1 MWKRDCY
8 IYIKH
13 TYVEENRMNKNI
25 LLLTDEIEIGEEDYI
40 ERCLIVEKLKEM
52 PMQLFE
58 KMRHFQP
65 QVGCLNCC
73 SICSKIAGTTM
84 AFWNERR
91 IRNVVAGIKAV
102 VYIKYRNEKP
112 YIVWNREEHRSGV
125 IFSYLDNDIGNY
137 YYLDKFIE
145 IVYKELGVKTRIST
159 VGFSRYNK
167 RVRDV
172 HININSSNL
181 LNYLAGVRLS
191 FTPYAI
197 GWANGCSSSY
207 FSRNEYIQDM
217 AEFLKIYKPY
227 YDKVGAGSRKMCV
240 ELRYKPLAINKM
252 VIVKRYKEHLVIAT
266 GTYLYISCE
275 ENIILLESRILDAYE
290 HTIRLTQEPK
300 LFYEINLVKDICSE
314 TDLDNIMETYD
325 EWDKDTIVDL
335 YMLKNK
341 EGEYYSINP
350 SISEKGNYGINI
362 YPKTDRRKQSGY
374 LITERFFLNV
384 LYEYKRSLGLSSMQ
398 MFDDATWDDVDKIM
412 ELCNKSV
419 ESYRE
424 RNKIEKAEYIKNEII
439 PMLDAYIRSLKMAE
453 YLPTDF
459 FNPNFTID
467 TGIICNL
474 GRAMKEFNGL
484 TQKMNEPLTPTHERN
499 YGHHN
504 STMTKEGIAW
514 RLSCNYNDELLIEKL
529 NLRYTDSEDG
539 QVVEQFIIKL
549 GVMDEKKDIS
559 HLKWDYLVP
568 GQVKQ

>member
-300 LFYEINLVKDICSE
+300 LFYEINLVNDIYSE

-529 NLRYTDSEDG
+529 NLRYTDSEEG

-568 GQVKQ
+568 GQVKR

>member
-1 MWKRDCY
+1 
-8 IYIKH
+8 
-13 TYVEENRMNKNI
+13 MNKNI

>member
-1 MWKRDCY
+1 
-8 IYIKH
+8 
-13 TYVEENRMNKNI
+13 MNKNM
-25 LLLTDEIEIGEEDYI
+25 LLLTDETQIEEDDYK
-40 ERCLIVEKLKEM
+40 ERHLIAETLEEM

-73 SICSKIAGTTM
+73 SICSKVAGTTM

-102 VYIKYRNEKP
+102 VYTKYRKKQP

-145 IVYKELGVKTRIST
+145 IAYKELGVKTRIST
-159 VGFSRYNK
+159 VGFSRYNQ

-172 HININSSNL
+172 HININSGNI

-197 GWANGCSSSY
+197 GWANGCNSPY
-207 FSRNEYIQDM
+207 FSRDEYIKDM

-240 ELRYKPLAINKM
+240 ELRYKPLAVKSI
-252 VIVKRYKEHLVIAT
+252 VIVKKYKEHFVIAT
-266 GTYLYISCE
+266 ETYLYISCE
-275 ENIILLESRILDAYE
+275 KNIVLLESTIADAYD
-290 HTIRLTQEPK
+290 HTIQLTQAPK
-300 LFYEINLVKDICSE
+300 LFYEINLEKSICSE
-314 TDLDNIMETYD
+314 KDLDNIMQED
-325 EWDKDTIVDL
+325 NKWCKNKIVDL

-350 SISEKGNYGINI
+350 SITEEGNYGINI
-362 YPKTDRRKQSGY
+362 YPKTDRRNESGY
-374 LITERFFLNV
+374 LITERFFLNA
-384 LYEYKRSLGLSSMQ
+384 LYEYKCSLGLTAMQ
-398 MFDDATWDDVDKIM
+398 IFDNATWNDVNNIM
-412 ELCNKSV
+412 ELCNRNA
-419 ESYRE
+419 ENYRK

-439 PMLDAYIRSLKMAE
+439 PMVDAYINSLKIAG

-474 GRAMKEFNGL
+474 GRAVKEFNGL

-514 RLSCNYNDELLIEKL
+514 RLSCNYNDEILIEKL
-529 NLRYTDSEDG
+529 NLRETDSEDG
-539 QVVEQFIIKL
+539 QVVEQFTIQL
-549 GVMDEKKDIS
+549 DVMDEKKDIS

-568 GQVKQ
+568 GQVKEKK